1 MISAETTLPI
11 LENVPLAPYTT
22 LGIGGPA
29 RFLLH
34 AKTEGQL
41 LGATEFARQRGCPVF
56 VLGSGSN
63 VLISDSGFGGLVIK
77 IEMQGIENRDGEE
90 NGNLSAAAG
99 VDWDLFVQYC
109 VDRDLAGVEC
119 LSGIPGTVGG
129 APVQSIGAYGQ
140 DVREV
145 VSEIRALDLET
156 NRLVQM
162 SGADCRFAYRSSI
175 FNSTHKDRYV
185 ILRVDFALRTDRQPR
200 LLYTDLQ
207 QMFVHRTQPPTIREV
222 REAVLDIRSSKS
234 MILRTED
241 PDAKSAGS
249 FFKNPVLDT
258 RSVSVLEVESFAR
271 GLLRE
276 PERVPRYPAGPGKE
290 KVPAAWL
297 IEHSGFHKGYRHGK
311 AGISSKHALALI
323 NTGGATAREV
333 LELMHLIQDGVRE
346 TFGVALQPEP
356 VFVGFE
362 K

>member
-1 MISAETTLPI
+1 MNSAETTLPI

-63 VLISDSGFGGLVIK
+63 VLISDAGFSGLVIK
-77 IEMQGIENRDGEE
+77 VELKGIENRDGEE
-90 NGNLSAAAG
+90 NGNLSVAAG
-99 VDWDLFVQYC
+99 VDWDLFVQHC
-109 VDRDLAGVEC
+109 VDRDLAGIEC

-140 DVREV
+140 DIGEV
-145 VSEIRALDLET
+145 VREIRALDLGT
-156 NRLVQM
+156 NRLVQL
-162 SGADCRFAYRSSI
+162 SGGDCRFAYRSSI
-175 FNSTHKDRYV
+175 FNSTHKDRYI

-207 QMFVHRTQPPTIREV
+207 RKFALSTHPATIREV
-222 REAVLDIRSSKS
+222 REAVLDIRRSKS
-234 MILRTED
+234 MILNAED

-258 RSVSVLEVESFAR
+258 GFVSAMEDEARAR
-271 GLLRE
+271 GLLRPSE
-276 PERVPRYPAGPGKE
+276 SIPRFAAGAGKE
-290 KVPAAWL
+290 KLPAAWL
-297 IEHSGFHKGYRHGK
+297 IERSGFHKGYRHGN
-311 AGISSKHALALI
+311 AGISGKHTLALI
-323 NTGGATAREV
+323 NAAGATAQEI
-333 LELMHLIQDGVRE
+333 LELMHMIQDGVRE